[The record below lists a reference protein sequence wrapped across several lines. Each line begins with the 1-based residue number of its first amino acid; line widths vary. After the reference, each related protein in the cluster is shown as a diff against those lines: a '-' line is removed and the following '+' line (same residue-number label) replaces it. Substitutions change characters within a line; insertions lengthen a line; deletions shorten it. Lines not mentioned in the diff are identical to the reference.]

1 MSQCR
6 TRASALRRQGSD
18 SAQRQPLSG
27 GTTLSN
33 AAAASTWR
41 SLVPH
46 SAELSRTI
54 RRAMF
59 FGCMSGLRGQTGA
72 AVPAAS
78 GAAIDRR
85 TPPDRSGAVVAGGG
99 HDDRTDEAAA
109 SVLVGVVSGA
119 VNSSVGTTTTAG
131 MVRAAS
137 LATLSGSCVRP
148 VLPRLM
154 LMTCAPSLV
163 GRVVVRV
170 DGVRNRFGQHP
181 RTAHPFGIEDPQ
193 RHDLCARCDCLYEMV
208 LVPDADV
215 LERVSGAVGSRALAG
230 AEALFHAAG

>member
-1 MSQCR
+1 MVGRLRRRGAARRGASRTRVSQCR

-46 SAELSRTI
+46 SAELSRAI

-59 FGCMSGLRGQTGA
+59 FGSMSGLRGQTGA

-109 SVLVGVVSGA
+109 SVLVGVVSG
-119 VNSSVGTTTTAG
+119 VGEFVGRHHHDGRNGAAG
-131 MVRAAS
+131 KLGHALKKLRAAGAAQAHVDDLRTIVGWPGCCQGRRRTKS
-137 LATLSGSCVRP
+137 LRP
-148 VLPRLM
+148 
-154 LMTCAPSLV
+154 APTHCPPL
-163 GRVVVRV
+163 
-170 DGVRNRFGQHP
+170 
-181 RTAHPFGIEDPQ
+181 
-193 RHDLCARCDCLYEMV
+193 RHRG
-208 LVPDADV
+208 P
-215 LERVSGAVGSRALAG
+215 
-230 AEALFHAAG
+230 AAA